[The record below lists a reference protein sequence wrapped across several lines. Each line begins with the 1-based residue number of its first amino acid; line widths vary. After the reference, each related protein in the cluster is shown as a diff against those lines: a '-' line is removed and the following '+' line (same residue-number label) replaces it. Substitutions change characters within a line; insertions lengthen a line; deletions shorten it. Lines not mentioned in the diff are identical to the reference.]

1 MLIKVHILPRR
12 QLFKLNTNFKHHSH
26 PGIYSIKLYGSV
38 NYRFEVTAKFCR
50 NLPNFQNLRPFC
62 QKLQIKTFM
71 GQAPLVAIIFIHI
84 FCSYSIASASSGQL
98 VLNMQSL
105 NINGKL
111 SGPRSQYYHLLQFG
125 LLTV

>member
-1 MLIKVHILPRR
+1 
-12 QLFKLNTNFKHHSH
+12 
-26 PGIYSIKLYGSV
+26 
-38 NYRFEVTAKFCR
+38 
-50 NLPNFQNLRPFC
+50 
-62 QKLQIKTFM
+62 M